1 MNTLAVAILACVT
14 AQRASEVWLARRNT
28 ERLLA
33 TGGVE
38 HGANHYPV
46 MVALHAAW
54 LLILWWLAPVREV
67 SLPLLA
73 LYAACQVLRLWILAT
88 LGARWTTRIITVPGE
103 RLVARGPFRFIRHP
117 NYALVAIE
125 VPLLPLVFN
134 LMAVAA
140 IFAVLNLAMLAWRI
154 GVENRALGYARS

>member
-1 MNTLAVAILACVT
+1 MNMLAVAILVLVP

-33 TGGVE
+33 AGGVE

-73 LYAACQVLRLWILAT
+73 LYAACQVFRLWILVT

-134 LMAVAA
+134 LVAVAA